1 MRTQQ
6 TGILQMNIARDFHIR
21 NSVQVCIAFQR
32 KQCFAFRA
40 LRLKQYKK
48 KKKKKNKNK
57 QRKNRKT
64 IPIAKCL

>member
-48 KKKKKNKNK
+48 KKKKKT
-57 QRKNRKT
+57 KT
-64 IPIAKCL
+64 SSEKTERQFQ

>member
-32 KQCFAFRA
+32 KQCFAFRE

-48 KKKKKNKNK
+48 KKKKKT
-57 QRKNRKT
+57 KT
-64 IPIAKCL
+64 SSEKTERQFQ

>member
-48 KKKKKNKNK
+48 KKKKKT
-57 QRKNRKT
+57 KT
-64 IPIAKCL
+64 SSEKKERQFQ